1 MAQWYHTC
9 SLARGIQDRIP
20 GTPSV
25 IIKQNT
31 SVALGL
37 VSSIQ
42 ADVKVSGK
50 CSIVGHTRS
59 VVWRMLLADK
69 NGQNTDLPCS
79 NLLFSVIFGFLVKFY
94 IRISLHSSQ
103 IGWKYPIQHSPTH
116 PYLSH
121 ANTQFFGLGSAF
133 FALGSA
139 FFAHSDP
146 GSCVIPYFDLR
157 IPYFDLRMAFA
168 WIWAHD
174 WGRGVKQPKNFFQN
188 FQISWFVRI
197 FNKKN
202 HNFSFTFEIRLSFCT
217 GVKWRVS
224 FCTGVKWRMTIRI

>member
-1 MAQWYHTC
+1 MAYATGWQKWTKHWFAVLKST
-9 SLARGIQDRIP
+9 
-20 GTPSV
+20 
-25 IIKQNT
+25 
-31 SVALGL
+31 
-37 VSSIQ
+37 
-42 ADVKVSGK
+42 
-50 CSIVGHTRS
+50 
-59 VVWRMLLADK
+59 
-69 NGQNTDLPCS
+69 
-79 NLLFSVIFGFLVKFY
+79 FLCDF
-94 IRISLHSSQ
+94 RISREILHKN
-103 IGWKYPIQHSPTH
+103 KYTPPRLDENIPFNILPH

-121 ANTQFFGLGSAF
+121 ANTQFFGLGSAC

-146 GSCVIPYFDLR
+146 GSCVMPYFDHR

-224 FCTGVKWRMTIRI
+224 FCTGVKWRVSFCTGVKWRMTIRI

>member
-94 IRISLHSSQ
+94 IRISTLLPDWMKISHSTFSHTPLPQ
-103 IGWKYPIQHSPTH
+103 SCEHPIFCSRINVFC
-116 PYLSH
+116 SRISV
-121 ANTQFFGLGSAF
+121 FCSFGSRIMC
-133 FALGSA
+133 
-139 FFAHSDP
+139 DP
-146 GSCVIPYFDLR
+146 
-157 IPYFDLRMAFA
+157 
-168 WIWAHD
+168 
-174 WGRGVKQPKNFFQN
+174 
-188 FQISWFVRI
+188 I
-197 FNKKN
+197 F
-202 HNFSFTFEIRLSFCT
+202 
-217 GVKWRVS
+217 
-224 FCTGVKWRMTIRI
+224 

>member
-94 IRISLHSSQ
+94 IRISTLLPDWMKISHSTFSHTPTSVMRTLNFLVSDQRVLLSDQRFLLIRIPDHVLCHILTIGSLILTFGWHSHGSERMTEVGVLSSQ
-103 IGWKYPIQHSPTH
+103 KI
-116 PYLSH
+116 
-121 ANTQFFGLGSAF
+121 FFKIFKSAD
-133 FALGSA
+133 S
-139 FFAHSDP
+139 
-146 GSCVIPYFDLR
+146 
-157 IPYFDLRMAFA
+157 
-168 WIWAHD
+168 
-174 WGRGVKQPKNFFQN
+174 
-188 FQISWFVRI
+188 
-197 FNKKN
+197 
-202 HNFSFTFEIRLSFCT
+202 
-217 GVKWRVS
+217 
-224 FCTGVKWRMTIRI
+224 